1 MDGQGDE
8 VAYSTLLD
16 AMCEDPRAGDLDL
29 RLVDEQDH
37 TLAEVDGR
45 CVVRVG
51 TVRSGYV
58 VYCWRDELA
67 KVQRKL
73 GEQSVVERVL
83 PEWRFTVAGE
93 ERLAIENDRRRTREL
108 AGAA

>member
-1 MDGQGDE
+1 MRR
-8 VAYSTLLD
+8 
-16 AMCEDPRAGDLDL
+16 PRRHGAK
-29 RLVDEQDH
+29 R
-37 TLAEVDGR
+37 
-45 CVVRVG
+45 VRRVL
-51 TVRSGYV
+51 
-58 VYCWRDELA
+58 LA